1 MIRFVYGKD
10 DEVGDFVARLTGMP
24 RGVVAGGKAIGVVK
38 GDELIGGVVYHHWS
52 PEAGTIVMSGASAS
66 ARWLTRPVLKRIFD
80 YPFVECGC
88 QMVVMQVAES
98 DFRLQRQLAVIGF
111 AFVKI
116 ARLYGRGKDG
126 VIATLTA
133 EDWHESRFNRRIV
146 ELEEAA

>member
-1 MIRFVYGKD
+1 
-10 DEVGDFVARLTGMP
+10 
-24 RGVVAGGKAIGVVK
+24 
-38 GDELIGGVVYHHWS
+38 
-52 PEAGTIVMSGASAS
+52 
-66 ARWLTRPVLKRIFD
+66 
-80 YPFVECGC
+80 
-88 QMVVMQVAES
+88 VVMQVAES

-111 AFVKI
+111 AFVEI